1 MALPNELEVTKH
13 FVLGT
18 QGACIFN
25 EYDKIVPKPK
35 EEEEP
40 KEDE

>member
-1 MALPNELEVTKH
+1 MALPNDLEVSKH
-13 FVLGT
+13 DVWGT

-25 EYDKIVPKPK
+25 EDGKIVPKPK